1 MAKKAEN
8 SSIVGASRACTN
20 DRSGENKYSYGK
32 LKPID
37 RIHI

>member
-1 MAKKAEN
+1 MAKKAGN

-20 DRSGENKYSYGK
+20 DGSGENKYNYEK